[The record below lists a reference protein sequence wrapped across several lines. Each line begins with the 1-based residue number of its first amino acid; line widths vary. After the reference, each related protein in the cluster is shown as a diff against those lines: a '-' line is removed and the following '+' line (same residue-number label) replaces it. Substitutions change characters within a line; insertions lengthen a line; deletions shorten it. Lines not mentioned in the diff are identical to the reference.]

1 MKETLNINING
12 IRFIINNDAYDDLKV
27 YLDKIEAA
35 YLKEPSGREIVS
47 DIEARIAELLLSW
60 QSDSSKIVNKECIDE
75 IISRLGEPDGGSSE
89 PIEAPSRE
97 IPIEKRLYRSGYGSV
112 LGGVLSGLSC
122 YFKVDVTILRIAFVL
137 LFVLG
142 CAIGGTLVS
151 VLFIAYFV
159 MWIIVPMAKT
169 ARQKMEMCGEPVT
182 ASSIENGIKNE
193 INNVYKNSK
202 NEKVASVFSNILVF
216 LGRIIKGFLF
226 FIAAI
231 IGVSFLATVLAI
243 LAVFVYVLTDIPL
256 VEMCVELN
264 PYLVLFVATVSVI
277 VPLLLILYL
286 IIKMLL
292 NIRWKKSIIIVLLSL
307 WVISWSLS
315 TIFAFKE
322 LSRFRDGYFEVKTTE
337 MITHSSALYVNAS
350 INPALMVA
358 NVLSDRCDVNY
369 SCVEDPLLA
378 DSVYRIEVKTS
389 ADGRDDMDARQ
400 RASKIENPITI
411 VSDSTITINP
421 KMIINGSGNV
431 FSNQN
436 IKIKIYYPKGGKV
449 VVDEE
454 LRSYNSCYDLFND
467 HDDSFDEN

>member
-216 LGRIIKGFLF
+216 LG
-226 FIAAI
+226 
-231 IGVSFLATVLAI
+231 
-243 LAVFVYVLTDIPL
+243 
-256 VEMCVELN
+256 
-264 PYLVLFVATVSVI
+264 
-277 VPLLLILYL
+277 
-286 IIKMLL
+286 
-292 NIRWKKSIIIVLLSL
+292 
-307 WVISWSLS
+307 
-315 TIFAFKE
+315 
-322 LSRFRDGYFEVKTTE
+322 
-337 MITHSSALYVNAS
+337 
-350 INPALMVA
+350 
-358 NVLSDRCDVNY
+358 
-369 SCVEDPLLA
+369 
-378 DSVYRIEVKTS
+378 
-389 ADGRDDMDARQ
+389 
-400 RASKIENPITI
+400 
-411 VSDSTITINP
+411 
-421 KMIINGSGNV
+421 
-431 FSNQN
+431 
-436 IKIKIYYPKGGKV
+436 
-449 VVDEE
+449 
-454 LRSYNSCYDLFND
+454 
-467 HDDSFDEN
+467 